1 MNNEYKKK
9 LGLFNFL
16 HLTVELTY
24 TRNSKIRCKLHVRVG
39 WIMFYYAN
47 KLSLH
52 FIITFLKKLNI
63 NRVRS
68 NFNYHLIFQD
78 RM

>member
-16 HLTVELTY
+16 HLTVELTC

-39 WIMFYYAN
+39 WIMFYYAKYRN
-47 KLSLH
+47 YGYISQYFFEKV
-52 FIITFLKKLNI
+52 NI
-63 NRVRS
+63 NRVCL
-68 NFNYHLIFQD
+68 NFNYHLIF
-78 RM
+78 